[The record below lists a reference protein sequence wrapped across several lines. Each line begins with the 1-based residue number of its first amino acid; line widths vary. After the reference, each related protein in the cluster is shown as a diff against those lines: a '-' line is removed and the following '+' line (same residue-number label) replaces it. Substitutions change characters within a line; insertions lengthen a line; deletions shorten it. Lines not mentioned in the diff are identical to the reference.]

1 MKQCD
6 IWYWTDIKWLLTSH
20 NSLAYFQWHWKY
32 AKELWDDMKQC
43 DIEQIMIWNNVIFD
57 IEQISNDY

>member
-1 MKQCD
+1 MRWYETMWYWTDNDMKQCD

-32 AKELWDDMKQC
+32 AKELWDDM
-43 DIEQIMIWNNVIFD
+43 IMIMIWYVKW
-57 IEQISNDY
+57 

>member
-1 MKQCD
+1 MIWND
-6 IWYWTDIKWLLTSH
+6 IWYRTDMKWLLTSH

-32 AKELWDDMKQC
+32 AKELWYEM
-43 DIEQIMIWNNVIFD
+43 IFD